1 MIAPLEVSSLTA
13 RSSIDGGE
21 GGAEG
26 GRAVRGSG
34 RVPYAVEVEGASEL
48 MTGSER
54 AASSGS
60 ASKTLFRSLKSTQKR
75 VPPEFISL
83 PFTRSVHAPEVALLG
98 SGAHSSTRRA

>member
-26 GRAVRGSG
+26 GLAARGSG
-34 RVPYAVEVEGASEL
+34 RVPYAVEVAGVSEL
-48 MTGSER
+48 LTGSEG

-60 ASKTLFRSLKSTQKR
+60 ASKTLFRSQVLR
-75 VPPEFISL
+75 APPNQ
-83 PFTRSVHAPEVALLG
+83 
-98 SGAHSSTRRA
+98 SSDVERDECNGW

>member
-26 GRAVRGSG
+26 GLAARGSG
-34 RVPYAVEVEGASEL
+34 RVPYAVEVAGVSEL
-48 MTGSER
+48 LMGSEG

-60 ASKTLFRSLKSTQKR
+60 ASKALFRSLKSTRKR
-75 VPPEFISL
+75 VSPDFVSL
-83 PFTRSVHAPEVALLG
+83 PFSRFVPAPEAALLG